1 MEIVR
6 HTFCSRF
13 CENETNIKVIQAIM
27 GHASIETTMDIY
39 AEVTESKK
47 QESIE
52 NLARNLTLSEKSP
65 AF

>member
-1 MEIVR
+1 
-6 HTFCSRF
+6 
-13 CENETNIKVIQAIM
+13 M

-65 AF
+65 AS